1 MITDKIWEGRS
12 GWILAKSKKEWN
24 YWPFGKKRTSSSK
37 ERWRDNR
44 EDEAEAMKEYENQEQ
59 KSEEQDIGKGAKTG
73 KNL

>member
-37 ERWRDNR
+37 ER
-44 EDEAEAMKEYENQEQ
+44 
-59 KSEEQDIGKGAKTG
+59 
-73 KNL
+73 